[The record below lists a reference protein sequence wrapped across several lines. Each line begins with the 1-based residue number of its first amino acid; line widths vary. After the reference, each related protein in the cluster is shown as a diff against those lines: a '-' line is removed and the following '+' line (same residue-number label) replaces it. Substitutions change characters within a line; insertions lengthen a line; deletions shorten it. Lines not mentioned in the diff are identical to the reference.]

1 MSRRGAVWRKSRYK
15 LRNTPACRCPRPC
28 ILAFFWSPSHPVVLQ
43 ALEQPRL
50 SEHDVVRALHGES
63 LGFSKANIAGK
74 AVGTVGKVGTDA
86 FACFTCAPDE
96 DDKYRIKEAKGPRAC
111 FNTVTL

>member
-1 MSRRGAVWRKSRYK
+1 MR
-15 LRNTPACRCPRPC
+15 
-28 ILAFFWSPSHPVVLQ
+28 LQ

-50 SEHDVVRALHGES
+50 GEHDVVRALHGES
-63 LGFSKANIAGK
+63 LGFAKANIAGK
-74 AVGTVGKVGTDA
+74 AVGAVGDVGVTA
-86 FACFTCAPDE
+86 YSCFTCAPDA